1 MSKLLTYAMT
11 TKQRQRGAS
20 AIEFSFVFGLLF
32 TTFWAV
38 LSYAFP
44 FFLYQVMNQA
54 TAETARYALRIDPTQ
69 SNATIITLAQTRLTQ
84 ELSVLPPR
92 LRRSDTVVPSV
103 TVQTIDTFRTLV
115 VTLTYPGCSSSNKVA
130 CIVPPLNLIGFSLP
144 NLSAFSTTS
153 RLRLENM

>member
-1 MSKLLTYAMT
+1 MSKTETCLMSL
-11 TKQRQRGAS
+11 KRRQRGAS

-54 TAETARYALRIDPTQ
+54 TAETSRYALRIDPSQ
-69 SNATIITLAQTRLTQ
+69 SDAAIITLAQARLTQ

-92 LRRSDTVVPSV
+92 FRRSDTVVQSV
-103 TVQTIDTFRTLV
+103 TVQTIDSFRTLV

-130 CIVPPLNLIGFSLP
+130 CVVPPINLIGFSLP

-153 RLRLENM
+153 RLRLEDM